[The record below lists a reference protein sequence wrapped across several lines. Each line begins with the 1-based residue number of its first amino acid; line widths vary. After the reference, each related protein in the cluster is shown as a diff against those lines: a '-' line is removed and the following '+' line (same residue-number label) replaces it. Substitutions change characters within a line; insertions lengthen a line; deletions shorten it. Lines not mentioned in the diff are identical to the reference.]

1 MAIDDNI
8 GDEKLQYDING
19 AAAKISSL
27 WSGNIDRYEYITGE
41 QILPFNQSRM
51 IEQANFSYSSLAKA
65 FEKQTKKTKKTNK
78 QKNHVDRL
86 KSLHLSNQI
95 VELK

>member
-51 IEQANFSYSSLAKA
+51 IEQANFSYSTLAKLL
-65 FEKQTKKTKKTNK
+65 KSK
-78 QKNHVDRL
+78 QKKPKKPANKKITL
-86 KSLHLSNQI
+86 TG
-95 VELK
+95 

>member
-1 MAIDDNI
+1 
-8 GDEKLQYDING
+8 
-19 AAAKISSL
+19 
-27 WSGNIDRYEYITGE
+27 
-41 QILPFNQSRM
+41 M
-51 IEQANFSYSSLAKA
+51 IEQANFSYSSLAKP
-65 FEKQTKKTKKTNK
+65 FEKQTKTKKTPKK

>member
-1 MAIDDNI
+1 
-8 GDEKLQYDING
+8 
-19 AAAKISSL
+19 
-27 WSGNIDRYEYITGE
+27 
-41 QILPFNQSRM
+41 M
-51 IEQANFSYSSLAKA
+51 IEQANFSYSTLAKA
-65 FEKQTKKTKKTNK
+65 FEKQTKKPKKTNK

>member
-65 FEKQTKKTKKTNK
+65 FEKQTKTKKPPKNK
-78 QKNHVDRL
+78 KITL
-86 KSLHLSNQI
+86 TG
-95 VELK
+95 

>member
-8 GDEKLQYDING
+8 GDEKLQDDING

-51 IEQANFSYSSLAKA
+51 IEQANFSYSTLAKA

-86 KSLHLSNQI
+86 KLLHLSNQI